1 MKETEIIGKTVLSS
15 KFGIGI
21 VTGVDDL
28 GLGDKQF
35 LVIET
40 EQRKVKNFIPIED
53 TDHYRLLETKAKL
66 QKVIKELSKKSDG
79 VEFESRQERI
89 NYFKDASRI
98 QDVTKIKDL
107 LIHLY
112 HLDDKGTLEDSIY
125 DKLLETLALECSIVM
140 EMDKEKARESI
151 VDQLKTGA

>member
-1 MKETEIIGKTVLSS
+1 MKESEIIGKTVLSS
-15 KFGIGI
+15 KFGIGT

-28 GLGDKQF
+28 GMGDKQF

-40 EQRKVKNFIPIED
+40 EQRKVKNFIPIND

-66 QKVIKELSKKSDG
+66 QKVIKDLSKKIKG
-79 VEFESRQERI
+79 VDFESRQERI

-98 QDVTKIKDL
+98 QDVVKIKEL
-107 LIHLY
+107 LVHLY
-112 HLDDKGTLEDSIY
+112 HIDDKGTLEDQIY
-125 DKLLETLALECSIVM
+125 DKLLETLSLECSIVM
-140 EMDKEKARESI
+140 EMDKDKARESI

>member
-1 MKETEIIGKTVLSS
+1 MKESEIIGKTVLSS
-15 KFGIGI
+15 KFGIGV
-21 VTGVDDL
+21 VTGIDDL
-28 GLGDKQF
+28 GMGDKQF

-40 EQRKVKNFIPIED
+40 DHRKVKNFIPVGD

-66 QKVIKELSKKSDG
+66 QKVVKDLSKKIKD
-79 VEFESRQERI
+79 VKFESRQERI

-98 QDVTKIKDL
+98 QDVTKIKEL
-107 LIHLY
+107 LVHLH

-125 DKLLETLALECSIVM
+125 DKLIETLSLECSIVM

>member
-1 MKETEIIGKTVLSS
+1 MKESEIIGKTVLSS

-40 EQRKVKNFIPIED
+40 DQRKVKNFIPIED
-53 TDHYRLLETKAKL
+53 TDHYRLLESKDKL
-66 QKVIKELSKKSDG
+66 QKTIKDLSKKIKD

-98 QDVTKIKDL
+98 QDVTKIKEL
-107 LIHLY
+107 LIHL
-112 HLDDKGTLEDSIY
+112 HNLDDKGTLEDQIY

-151 VDQLKTGA
+151 EDQLKTGA